1 MAARRFSLL
10 SNLLSNLRGNDVP
23 QPPRTQPSR
32 YQAIAIFRGTNC
44 CSMAHTFSEHRFLA
58 REAPSLPL
66 KGCTMPQSCQCA
78 YLRFKDRRGES
89 RRLDDFSAATRRLRL
104 AERRQSRGRRST
116 D

>member
-10 SNLLSNLRGNDVP
+10 ANLFANLRGNDEP
-23 QPPRTQPSR
+23 QAPRTQPSR
-32 YQAIAIFRGTNC
+32 YQAIAIFRGATC
-44 CSMAHTFSEHRFLA
+44 CSMARKFSEHRFLA

-66 KGCTMPQSCQCA
+66 KGCTMPQGCQCA

-89 RRLDDFSAATRRLRL
+89 RRLDDFNAATRR
-104 AERRQSRGRRST
+104 AQSGERRGSRGRRSS